1 MKYLLL
7 HTVGWDPSPWD
18 DAFLIEGVER
28 RVVATPA
35 EVRSDERPTV
45 LVIDP
50 AAREAWPAP
59 AMTAL
64 ADSGVALIALGAV
77 GEADLPEGFSA
88 RH

>member
-50 AAREAWPAP
+50 AAREAWLTTYA
-59 AMTAL
+59 AL
-64 ADSGVALIALGAV
+64 KLAVESALRAWLEEHYPV
-77 GEADLPEGFSA
+77 TTSP
-88 RH
+88 R